1 MNIDRINEL
10 ARKAKT
16 EGLSPE
22 EKKEQ
27 QKLRGEYIEAVK
39 KNLRAQLNN
48 VNIQEKDG
56 SITNLGE
63 KHERKKGN

>member
-48 VNIQEKDG
+48 VNIQENDG

>member
-39 KNLRAQLNN
+39 KTA
-48 VNIQEKDG
+48 E
-56 SITNLGE
+56 
-63 KHERKKGN
+63 